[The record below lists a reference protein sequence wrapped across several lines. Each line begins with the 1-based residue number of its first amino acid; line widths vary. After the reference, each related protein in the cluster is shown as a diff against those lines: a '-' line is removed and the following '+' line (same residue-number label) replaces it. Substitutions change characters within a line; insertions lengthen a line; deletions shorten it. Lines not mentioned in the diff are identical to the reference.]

1 MSKHQAGRL
10 IIHLFLFSFL
20 SFIFYDP
27 LLPPPAPC
35 HDARMKRGSNHEHAA
50 IYFRGCTLPNLIA
63 HSLSLSL
70 SFSLFF
76 LFFSF
81 SSRFYTL
88 SNVAHCR
95 RESYSSAFGFDP
107 SSTFVCLL
115 FPSPS
120 MRSFFRRFPLS
131 SSLTPFC
138 ELVVSFSI
146 ASLLFLFYF
155 SYSLPSRIK
164 IERRYRRS
172 DS

>member
-50 IYFRGCTLPNLIA
+50 IYLRGCTLPNLIA

-76 LFFSF
+76 LFFLF
-81 SSRFYTL
+81 LLAFTHSRTWLTAEEKAIPALSGSTL
-88 SNVAHCR
+88 R
-95 RESYSSAFGFDP
+95 LPSSAFF
-107 SSTFVCLL
+107 SLL
-115 FPSPS
+115 L
-120 MRSFFRRFPLS
+120 RCVLSF
-131 SSLTPFC
+131 
-138 ELVVSFSI
+138 VVSPY
-146 ASLLFLFYF
+146 LLH
-155 SYSLPSRIK
+155 
-164 IERRYRRS
+164 
-172 DS
+172 